1 MMMKQ
6 KLVTPY
12 IVCGQSGQADYKDLV
27 GINARINRPGQ
38 GVFVLNEEY
47 KAANKADWY
56 DFYFAD
62 RENHCIRVL
71 TRMEWFLHCRTWF
84 RFFNQL

>member
-1 MMMKQ
+1 MNRIIYFAPIMMMKQ

-56 DFYFAD
+56 DFYLQIE
-62 RENHCIRVL
+62 RIIVSEC
-71 TRMEWFLHCRTWF
+71 
-84 RFFNQL
+84 